1 MSGSAVSARNGP
13 LVVARLVHERDE
25 IMLITTGGVLIRTR
39 VHEIREMG
47 RNTQG
52 VTLIQLAEGEKLAGL
67 EKLVETEDEEPG
79 GNGGNGGNGAA
90 APAPDA
96 PEGV

>member
-1 MSGSAVSARNGP
+1 
-13 LVVARLVHERDE
+13 
-25 IMLITTGGVLIRTR
+25 
-39 VHEIREMG
+39 MG

-52 VTLIQLAEGEKLAGL
+52 VTLIQLAEGETLAGL
-67 EKLVETEDEEPG
+67 EKLVETEDEEPD